1 MEHEWHFAI
10 VYHHGFKNNTFV
22 QISLF
27 TTVIQEQGNLM
38 TTNNY
43 RQNISEIIFKG
54 WSLRQILFP
63 VMSEEK
69 LIQSKSSNERKLIWY
84 LAVAKEN
91 FFLL

>member
-1 MEHEWHFAI
+1 MNDI
-10 VYHHGFKNNTFV
+10 LLLCTIMVLK
-22 QISLF
+22 IIRLF
-27 TTVIQEQGNLM
+27 RFLSSQTVIQEQGNLM

-43 RQNISEIIFKG
+43 RQNISEIFFKG

-69 LIQSKSSNERKLIWY
+69 LIQSKSSNEQKLIWY